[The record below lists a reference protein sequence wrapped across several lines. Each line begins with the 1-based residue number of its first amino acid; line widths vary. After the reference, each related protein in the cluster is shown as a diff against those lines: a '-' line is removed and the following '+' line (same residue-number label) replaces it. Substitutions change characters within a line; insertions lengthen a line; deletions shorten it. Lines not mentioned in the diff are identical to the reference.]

1 MSFSS
6 PKTDPINDQVKVKQY
21 LQDLSWLGLQYEHR
35 YKLCG
40 FVFPAAGSSHS
51 YLIYHIQLLWMES
64 FFSRDTPLTLRTAQ
78 LKDCVGRGRGDIYHA
93 TQKEDL
99 DPVSPEMRQR
109 FGSYEGCQKHRSY
122 TVKDRTS

>member
-51 YLIYHIQLLWMES
+51 YLIYQIQLLWMES

-78 LKDCVGRGRGDIYHA
+78 LKDWVGRGRGDIYHA
-93 TQKEDL
+93 T
-99 DPVSPEMRQR
+99 
-109 FGSYEGCQKHRSY
+109 
-122 TVKDRTS
+122 